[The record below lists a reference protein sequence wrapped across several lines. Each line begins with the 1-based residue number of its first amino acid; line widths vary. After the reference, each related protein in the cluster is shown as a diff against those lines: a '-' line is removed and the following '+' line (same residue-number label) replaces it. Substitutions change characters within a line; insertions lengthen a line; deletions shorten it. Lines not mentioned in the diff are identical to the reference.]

1 MSFVKKANKY
11 ERLAIAGDFEK
22 LWELAEIGRPMAQLA
37 LAETIEAGLF
47 EPKDD
52 TKSANYWINLAANAG
67 LPDAMYALANILRNR
82 ANSLAR
88 KGY

>member
-37 LAETIEAGLF
+37 LAETIEAGF
-47 EPKDD
+47 F
-52 TKSANYWINLAANAG
+52 
-67 LPDAMYALANILRNR
+67 
-82 ANSLAR
+82 
-88 KGY
+88 